1 MSSSILR
8 VFVFLIAD
16 VDPDWD
22 LILCRL
28 QEETILVSGSWA
40 HFSISVFG
48 LGFFEGPSMQ
58 FLSQLVL
65 LLPSLGGRM
74 ERVPHGLPFGVQV
87 DHAHIWLI
95 FLSVAVLQ
103 ALTRGPVLRSLHL
116 DPGLLSGL
124 AIVMVRELDPWASVI
139 LRYLKSIREP
149 SWRHLL
155 SNDALFEVDLL

>member
-1 MSSSILR
+1 
-8 VFVFLIAD
+8 
-16 VDPDWD
+16 
-22 LILCRL
+22 
-28 QEETILVSGSWA
+28 
-40 HFSISVFG
+40 
-48 LGFFEGPSMQ
+48 MQ
-58 FLSQLVL
+58 VLSQLVL